1 MSAKKLNSRL
11 IERIPKPD
19 AVRSKLARNLRE
31 TKLLRQLLK
40 LSEKAAKERETFQGA
55 SHAH

>member
-1 MSAKKLNSRL
+1 MGVKTSDPRI
-11 IERIPKPD
+11 IERIPDPD
-19 AVRSKLARNLRE
+19 SVRRKLARNLRE

-55 SHAH
+55 GHGR

>member
-1 MSAKKLNSRL
+1 MSVRHPDPRI
-11 IERIPKPD
+11 IERIPEPD
-19 AVRSKLARNLRE
+19 IVRRKLARNLRE

-40 LSEKAAKERETFQGA
+40 LSERAAKERETFQGA